1 MIMKGQ
7 IQDSRSSSPSLSPF
21 NNKNSNLSSVS
32 AGSKYSNTS
41 EQIIFDPPALELVPH
56 RPAPKPPS
64 VLKKTENFSN
74 NTHGSIHSRSAPEVW
89 KSIPGPF
96 TPPTQQSNTWTRS
109 PPYSHGFTR
118 TCIIT
123 SESMTSS
130 TPTKSYGSSNHIL
143 SPPTTGGSGKSTKS
157 AFGHF
162 MSNITEILGS
172 QKKTEI
178 SSPYDLVHLTHVD
191 FNAKTGEYNGLPKE
205 WQKLLSDCGIS
216 EKEQEE
222 NFHAIMDIV
231 SFYADGMS
239 SPVLSVA
246 DDDLADDFSGLDPFK
261 TKSPKT
267 PSLSSSMTIFPKKR
281 GVLQD
286 IPSLPAD
293 AKQRILEASK
303 KVDIPLHPLS
313 SKGFFSSKKVWGAPV
328 TTLKK
333 PRNPNFNS
341 KKQEISSK
349 KAAHPLKPYISF
361 PKSDTS
367 SLLNNNLDKSFQDLQ
382 NDPSKQSE
390 TRKTSNIGSQTLL
403 RLRLIC
409 NTEDPTR
416 LYRNL
421 VKIGQ
426 GASGGVYT
434 AYQVGTNMMVAIK
447 QINLGNQ
454 LKRDLIVNEILV
466 MKQNKHENIVNYID
480 SFLLKDDLW
489 VIMEYMEG
497 GSLTDVLMSNIMT
510 ESQIATVVKEVLKG
524 LIYLHSKGIIHRD
537 IKSDNVLL
545 SLDGLIKLT
554 DFGFCA
560 RVNEAMNKRTTMVGT
575 PYWMAPEVITRK
587 EYGPNVDV
595 WSLGI
600 MCIEMIEG
608 EPPYLDENPLRALY
622 LIATNGTP
630 RITQLQNLSQPF
642 RDFLHLTLQVNP
654 EQRPSSS
661 TLLSHLFFNKVLPLN
676 CLIPLI
682 RVARKH
688 SKNS

>member
-1 MIMKGQ
+1 MIMKEQ
-7 IQDSRSSSPSLSPF
+7 KQDCQLSSSSSSPC
-21 NNKNSNLSSVS
+21 NKKSGDLSSASVR
-32 AGSKYSNTS
+32 SKYSNIS
-41 EQIIFDPPALELVPH
+41 EQVIFDPSALELVPH

-64 VLKKTENFSN
+64 VLRKKENFSSR
-74 NTHGSIHSRSAPEVW
+74 TLETIHSRSASDVW

-96 TPPTQQSNTWTRS
+96 TPPTQQSSAWSRS
-109 PPYSHGFTR
+109 PPYSHGFAR
-118 TCIIT
+118 TCTIT
-123 SESMTSS
+123 SESMASS

-143 SPPTTGGSGKSTKS
+143 SPPTTGGSGKSTKR
-157 AFGHF
+157 
-162 MSNITEILGS
+162 S

-239 SPVLSVA
+239 SPVLSAA
-246 DDDLADDFSGLDPFK
+246 DDDLADSFNGLDPFK
-261 TKSPKT
+261 RESSEK
-267 PSLSSSMTIFPKKR
+267 PSLSLSMTIFPRKR
-281 GVLQD
+281 GVLRD
-286 IPSLPAD
+286 VPSLPAD

-303 KVDIPLHPLS
+303 KVDIPLHPKS
-313 SKGFFSSKKVWGAPV
+313 QKGLFSFKKTWGTPI

-333 PRNPNFNS
+333 PRNPNFNA
-341 KKQEISSK
+341 KKHDVSLK
-349 KAAHPLKPYISF
+349 KASHPLKPYISF
-361 PKSDTS
+361 PKY
-367 SLLNNNLDKSFQDLQ
+367 LQ
-382 NDPSKQSE
+382 NDVSKQSE
-390 TRKTSNIGSQTLL
+390 TKKTSSNMGSQTLL

-409 NTEDPTR
+409 NDEDPTK

-434 AYQVGTNMMVAIK
+434 AYQVGTNMM
-447 QINLGNQ
+447 LM
-454 LKRDLIVNEILV
+454 R
-466 MKQNKHENIVNYID
+466 
-480 SFLLKDDLW
+480 SFFLLKDDLW

-575 PYWMAPEVITRK
+575 PYWMAPE
-587 EYGPNVDV
+587 
-595 WSLGI
+595 
-600 MCIEMIEG
+600 
-608 EPPYLDENPLRALY
+608 ALY

-654 EQRPSSS
+654 EHRPSSS
-661 TLLSHLFFNKVLPLN
+661 ILLSHIFFNKVLPLN

-682 RVARKH
+682 RAARKH
-688 SKNS
+688 SKNP

>member
-1 MIMKGQ
+1 MVGKEQ
-7 IQDSRSSSPSLSPF
+7 IQELQSSSSLSLSPC
-21 NNKNSNLSSVS
+21 NSKDGKFSSAS
-32 AGSKYSNTS
+32 IRSKYSNIS
-41 EQIIFDPPALELVPH
+41 EQIALDLPAFELVPH

-64 VLKKTENFSN
+64 VLRKMENFSSR
-74 NTHGSIHSRSAPEVW
+74 TLESIHSRSAPDVW
-89 KSIPGPF
+89 KSTQGPF
-96 TPPTQQSNTWTRS
+96 TPPTQQLNTWTRS

-118 TCIIT
+118 TCTIT
-123 SESMTSS
+123 SETMASS
-130 TPTKSYGSSNHIL
+130 TPTKSYGNSNHIL
-143 SPPTTGGSGKSTKS
+143 SPPTTGGSGKSSKS
-157 AFGHF
+157 VFGHF

-191 FNAKTGEYNGLPKE
+191 FNAKTGKYNGLPKE
-205 WQKLLSDCGIS
+205 WQKLLSECGIS

-231 SFYADGMS
+231 SFYADGMA

-246 DDDLADDFSGLDPFK
+246 DDDDDLVDSINGLDPFK
-261 TKSPKT
+261 TESPKK
-267 PSLSSSMTIFPKKR
+267 PSLSSSMTVFPKKR
-281 GVLQD
+281 GVLRD
-286 IPSLPAD
+286 VPSLPAD
-293 AKQRILEASK
+293 AKQRILEAKK
-303 KVDIPLHPLS
+303 KVDIPLHPSS
-313 SKGFFSSKKVWGAPV
+313 SKLFLSSKKVWGAPI

-333 PRNPNFNS
+333 PKPNPNLNT
-341 KKQEISSK
+341 KKREVFPKNTS
-349 KAAHPLKPYISF
+349 HPLKPYISS
-361 PKSDTS
+361 PTYDSG
-367 SLLNNNLDKSFQDLQ
+367 SLLNNNSDKSIQDLQ
-382 NDPSKQSE
+382 NDVSKQSE
-390 TRKTSNIGSQTLL
+390 LRKSSNSGSQTLL

-409 NTEDPTR
+409 NIEDPTR

-480 SFLLKDDLW
+480 SFLFKEDLW

-630 RITQLQNLSQPF
+630 KITQLQNLSQPF

-654 EQRPSSS
+654 EHRPPSS

-676 CLIPLI
+676 CLIP
-682 RVARKH
+682 
-688 SKNS
+688 

>member
-1 MIMKGQ
+1 MKEQ
-7 IQDSRSSSPSLSPF
+7 KQDCQLSSSSSSPC
-21 NNKNSNLSSVS
+21 NKKSGDLSSASVR
-32 AGSKYSNTS
+32 SKYSNIS
-41 EQIIFDPPALELVPH
+41 EQVIFDPSALELVPH

-64 VLKKTENFSN
+64 VLRKKENFSSR
-74 NTHGSIHSRSAPEVW
+74 TLETIHSRSASDVW

-96 TPPTQQSNTWTRS
+96 TPPTQQSSAWSRS
-109 PPYSHGFTR
+109 PPYSHGFAR
-118 TCIIT
+118 TCTIT
-123 SESMTSS
+123 SESMASS

-143 SPPTTGGSGKSTKS
+143 SPPTTGGSGKSTKR
-157 AFGHF
+157 
-162 MSNITEILGS
+162 S

-239 SPVLSVA
+239 SPVLSAA
-246 DDDLADDFSGLDPFK
+246 DDDLADSFNGLDPFK
-261 TKSPKT
+261 RESSEK
-267 PSLSSSMTIFPKKR
+267 PSLSLSMTIFPRKR
-281 GVLQD
+281 GVLRD
-286 IPSLPAD
+286 VPSLPAD

-303 KVDIPLHPLS
+303 KVDIPLHPKS
-313 SKGFFSSKKVWGAPV
+313 QKGLFSFKKTWGTPI

-333 PRNPNFNS
+333 PRNPNFNA
-341 KKQEISSK
+341 KKHDVSLK
-349 KAAHPLKPYISF
+349 KASHPLKPYISF
-361 PKSDTS
+361 PKCNATS
-367 SLLNNNLDKSFQDLQ
+367 ILNNNLDKSHEDLQ
-382 NDPSKQSE
+382 NDVSKQSE
-390 TRKTSNIGSQTLL
+390 TKKTSSNMGSQTLL

-409 NTEDPTR
+409 NAEDPTK

-466 MKQNKHENIVNYID
+466 MKQNKHDNIVNFID

-654 EQRPSSS
+654 EHRPSSS
-661 TLLSHLFFNKVLPLN
+661 ILLSHIFFNKVLPLN

-682 RVARKH
+682 RAARKH
-688 SKNS
+688 SKNP